1 MHGKVPGQSFL
12 QILFFFSLCYQRNG
26 KVRGEV
32 FSSLVS
38 VRAYSAKFLIGSET
52 LVRKRAKCFMHMYGN
67 CKHLTLAVRFLKIGC
82 QTRTF
87 LKYLCQPSLRAQMR
101 GSWVPLKKFQN
112 SAVSGTE
119 KMRAFWYRGYFFL
132 QHFAFNFD
140 IAFFCFST
148 WGESS
153 FKACQ
158 TCFLVFLYFYYTKR
172 TVAAILFPFLYGAI
186 AYVLLSGLIPISILV
201 QLTSLNILLLS
212 ISRVS
217 SLKIMLIACFCTYQS

>member
-1 MHGKVPGQSFL
+1 M
-12 QILFFFSLCYQRNG
+12 
-26 KVRGEV
+26 
-32 FSSLVS
+32 
-38 VRAYSAKFLIGSET
+38 
-52 LVRKRAKCFMHMYGN
+52 VRKRAKFFMHMCGN

-87 LKYLCQPSLRAQMR
+87 LKYLPRLSLCYEI
-101 GSWVPLKKFQN
+101 

-132 QHFAFNFD
+132 QHFTFNFD
-140 IAFFCFST
+140 ITFFCFST

>member
-1 MHGKVPGQSFL
+1 MSTP
-12 QILFFFSLCYQRNG
+12 
-26 KVRGEV
+26 
-32 FSSLVS
+32 
-38 VRAYSAKFLIGSET
+38 
-52 LVRKRAKCFMHMYGN
+52 
-67 CKHLTLAVRFLKIGC
+67 
-82 QTRTF
+82 
-87 LKYLCQPSLRAQMR
+87 
-101 GSWVPLKKFQN
+101 KKFKN
-112 SAVSGTE
+112 SAVLGTE

-132 QHFAFNFD
+132 QHLTFNFD
-140 IAFFCFST
+140 VAFFCFST

-217 SLKIMLIACFCTYQS
+217 SLKIMLIACSELAARFINLGKERGGGVLIEPLANCTYVLKFPNVLCTMHWRKRTLFIQLCRTTRRIWYEITPP

>member
-1 MHGKVPGQSFL
+1 M
-12 QILFFFSLCYQRNG
+12 
-26 KVRGEV
+26 
-32 FSSLVS
+32 
-38 VRAYSAKFLIGSET
+38 
-52 LVRKRAKCFMHMYGN
+52 VRKRAKFFIHKCEN
-67 CKHLTLAVRFLKIGC
+67 CKHLILIFRLLKIGC
-82 QTRTF
+82 QAGNF
-87 LKYLCQPSLRAQMR
+87 LKYLPRLSLCYEIS
-101 GSWVPLKKFQN
+101 GSNERVMSTPKKFKN
-112 SAVSGTE
+112 SAVLGTE

-132 QHFAFNFD
+132 QHFTFNFD
-140 IAFFCFST
+140 VAFFCFST
-148 WGESS
+148 WGESL

-217 SLKIMLIACFCTYQS
+217 

>member
-1 MHGKVPGQSFL
+1 MK
-12 QILFFFSLCYQRNG
+12 SL
-26 KVRGEV
+26 
-32 FSSLVS
+32 
-38 VRAYSAKFLIGSET
+38 SAQFKGSNERVMST
-52 LVRKRAKCFMHMYGN
+52 P
-67 CKHLTLAVRFLKIGC
+67 
-82 QTRTF
+82 Q
-87 LKYLCQPSLRAQMR
+87 
-101 GSWVPLKKFQN
+101 KFQN

-119 KMRAFWYRGYFFL
+119 KMRPFWYRGYFFL
-132 QHFAFNFD
+132 QHFTFNFD

>member
-1 MHGKVPGQSFL
+1 MSTP
-12 QILFFFSLCYQRNG
+12 
-26 KVRGEV
+26 
-32 FSSLVS
+32 
-38 VRAYSAKFLIGSET
+38 
-52 LVRKRAKCFMHMYGN
+52 
-67 CKHLTLAVRFLKIGC
+67 
-82 QTRTF
+82 
-87 LKYLCQPSLRAQMR
+87 
-101 GSWVPLKKFQN
+101 KKFKN
-112 SAVSGTE
+112 SAVLGTE

-132 QHFAFNFD
+132 QHLTFNFD
-140 IAFFCFST
+140 VAFFCFST

-217 SLKIMLIACFCTYQS
+217 SLKIMLIACSELAARFINLGKERGGGVLIEPLANCTYVLKFPNVLCTMHWRKRTLFIQQPEEFGTR